1 MESRQGRSI
10 EVDFFRGIVL
20 IVIVLDHIPGSALSH
35 VMLHTYALCD
45 SAEVFV
51 FLGGYASAA
60 AYMAV
65 LAHRGVNAAKGRF
78 FRRSWEIYRAYLLTA
93 VLTLLS
99 GAMLAL
105 LHLNQPAADESGWA
119 LFAVHPVRETFHIL
133 FLTRQPY
140 LSSVLPM
147 YVIFALC
154 VPAAVPLARRAPF
167 AALICSLLVWAFAP
181 QLAALFSAN
190 DVANW
195 SFNPFAWQL
204 MFILGMLSRLHPL
217 PPSFKASE
225 TARWLVRIAFAAV
238 AAFAAVKLLVLTQPL
253 PGAMKQHL
261 AFSRVVNFIVI
272 AMVAAYFVHR
282 GTIARLAAWLPSVVT
297 VGRTGLVCF
306 VGGTLISVL
315 VDTATPHALHGA
327 AAFGAALAGDAVA
340 IGATLMLAK
349 AWRGMLGQ
357 QKARAAVNG
366 AGCG

>member
-1 MESRQGRSI
+1 
-10 EVDFFRGIVL
+10 
-20 IVIVLDHIPGSALSH
+20 
-35 VMLHTYALCD
+35 MLHTYALCD

-60 AYMAV
+60 AYVAV
-65 LAHRGVNAAKGRF
+65 LAHGGLSAARGRF

-93 VLTLLS
+93 VLTLLA
-99 GAMLAL
+99 GAMLEL

-119 LFAVHPVRETFHIL
+119 LFATHPVRETFHIL

-154 VPAAVPLARRAPF
+154 VPAAVPLARKAPF
-167 AALICSLLVWAFAP
+167 AALIGSLLIWAFAP

-204 MFILGMLSRLHPL
+204 MFTFGMLCRLHPL
-217 PPSFKASE
+217 PPDFKASE
-225 TARWLVRIAFAAV
+225 TARWLVRLAFAAV
-238 AAFAAVKLLVLTQPL
+238 AAFAAVKLLILTQPL

-261 AFSRVVNFIVI
+261 AFPRVVNFVVVAIV
-272 AMVAAYFVHR
+272 AVYFVHR
-282 GTIARLAAWLPSVVT
+282 GTIARIAAQLPSVVR

-306 VGGTLISVL
+306 VGGTLISAI

-327 AAFGAALAGDAVA
+327 AAFAAALAGDIVA
-340 IGATLMLAK
+340 IGATLTLAK
-349 AWRGMLGQ
+349 VWRGRLGRR
-357 QKARAAVNG
+357 KVRAAVNE
-366 AGCG
+366 AGRG